1 MESNREIGATI
12 ILFGMIIFWVISTIR
27 KNQRAKQKQKI
38 LREGIE
44 ANATV
49 LNIKP
54 TGEYSN
60 NLPEYQMKVK
70 IQHPKGTDFVA
81 EVTETLSYSKY
92 DSMKQ
97 GSQVLVKY
105 DPEYYKRVIF
115 LQTA

>member
-1 MESNREIGATI
+1 VESNREIGATI
-12 ILFGMIIFWVISTIR
+12 ILFGMIFFWVFSTIR
-27 KNQRAKQKQKI
+27 KNNKAKQKQKI

-44 ANATV
+44 ASATV

-54 TGEYSN
+54 TGEYLN
-60 NLPEYQMKVK
+60 NLPEYQRKVK
-70 IQHPKGTDFVA
+70 IQHPNVMVFVA